1 MIRFYS
7 YPFCEILGGLFEI
20 FDGSLPKNFTLH
32 GGFHAFYHSS
42 GKLLIPSNEL
52 FFTPFATYYKNLNVS
67 VPSNILE
74 TRYWFLNREEF
85 RKFYRECRNIRR
97 VNDKAWHG
105 LLHFDKPGSVSDI
118 IILRWKGD
126 DPVIPV

>member
-20 FDGSLPKNFTLH
+20 YNGPLLKNTILH

-42 GKLLIPSNEL
+42 GRLLIPSKE
-52 FFTPFATYYKNLNVS
+52 FSYTPMATYYKYLHES
-67 VPSNILE
+67 VPSNILG
-74 TRYWFLNREEF
+74 TRYWFLSREEF

-97 VNDKAWHG
+97 INDKAWYG
-105 LLHFDKPGSVSDI
+105 LLQFDKPGSVSDI
-118 IILRWKGD
+118 ILRWKGD
-126 DPVIPV
+126 DSVFSV